1 MLTNINMISYKN
13 IDLLNINLVKNDIN
27 FGEELLIIKTPRIYL
42 TDISNTDNNCLR
54 ARIDTSIN
62 THNRLKEVLLYISRI
77 YKNNEIVSDIIEDYN
92 FNILLDK
99 NSRFFDSGHN
109 VISKNSFNRESRAVC
124 SIFIK
129 NGHIYLHQCLKN

>member
-1 MLTNINMISYKN
+1 MISYKN
-13 IDLLNINLVKNDIN
+13 IDLLNINLVENDVY
-27 FGEELLIIKTPRIYL
+27 FGEELLIIKTPSIYL
-42 TDISNTDNNCLR
+42 TDISNSEKNFLR

-77 YKNNEIVSDIIEDYN
+77 YKNNDHETDIIEDYD

-99 NSRFFDSGHN
+99 NSSFFDSSHN

-129 NGHIYLHQCLKN
+129 NGDIYLHQCLKN